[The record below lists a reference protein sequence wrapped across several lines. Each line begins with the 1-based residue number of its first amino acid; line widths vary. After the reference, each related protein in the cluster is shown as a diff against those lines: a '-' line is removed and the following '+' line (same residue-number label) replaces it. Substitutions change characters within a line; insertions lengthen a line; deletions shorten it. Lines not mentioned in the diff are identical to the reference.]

1 VVNTAAI
8 ETDHLQTSVSTA
20 AVRTF
25 ELTRELLQEAART
38 LPETG
43 GALELRE
50 AINETSARMAAT
62 DASIA
67 GLVEIV
73 LTARQVAQVCDLL
86 ATRHR
91 RTSPTALACARLA
104 TSSADLAIEAL
115 TEDLAWTHVAL
126 LSRRACQMIEI
137 QQLRDQASRTAGTL
151 ERHRAEL
158 SAASG
163 GV

>member
-1 VVNTAAI
+1 MVNTAAI

-25 ELTRELLQEAART
+25 ELTGELLQEAART
-38 LPETG
+38 LPATG

-50 AINETSARMAAT
+50 VINETSARMAAT

-67 GLVEIV
+67 GLIEIV
-73 LTARQVAQVCDLL
+73 LTARQVVQVCERL
-86 ATRHR
+86 AMRHR
-91 RTSPTALACARLA
+91 RTTPTALACARLA

-115 TEDLAWTHVAL
+115 TENLAWTNVAM
-126 LSRRACQMIEI
+126 LSRRAGQVIEI
-137 QQLRDQASRTAGTL
+137 QQLQDQTSRTAGTL

-158 SAASG
+158 SAA
-163 GV
+163 